1 MTPDMEIHSLD
12 SPEYAPDQAP
22 KNGPS
27 AVPTTNDSS
36 SISFVRTGGG
46 PKTKQGKERARL
58 NALRHGL
65 FSKLALLES
74 ESRADFNALYNGLR
88 EDREPVGA
96 LEEILVSRLAI
107 DFWRLRRLPIA
118 EAAEIQAAKEFLQWD
133 ERERD
138 RQDASRLLQL
148 SCNGGLIPWIAN
160 PEALRA
166 SLDLLQNLKNRIE
179 EHGFDSEY
187 NEAILTKLYGGYGDE
202 SVENWKRTLS
212 DSYLVWRTTSLC
224 SDEERQQKG
233 YELPQTCKEKF
244 LGEVKEE
251 IQRLERYEKEHASV
265 SARKL
270 ELESLRR
277 SVPEGPELD
286 RLLRYNVT
294 LSREVERTLNQLER
308 CQRMRRGQPVPPPI
322 NLNVNSL

>member
-1 MTPDMEIHSLD
+1 MTSDMQSDSLN
-12 SPEYAPDQAP
+12 SPEYTAGQAP
-22 KNGPS
+22 KNGPG
-27 AVPTTNDSS
+27 AVPTANDSS
-36 SISFVRTGGG
+36 SISFVRAGGG
-46 PKTKQGKERARL
+46 PKTEQGKDRTRL

-65 FSKLALLES
+65 FSKLSLLKS

-88 EDREPVGA
+88 EDRQPVGA
-96 LEEILVSRLAI
+96 LEEMLVSKLAS
-107 DFWRLRRLPIA
+107 DFWRLRRLSIA

-133 ERERD
+133 ERERN
-138 RQDASRLLQL
+138 RLDAARLPQL
-148 SCNGGLIPWIAN
+148 SCNGGLISWIAN

-166 SLDLLQNLKNRIE
+166 SLDLLQDLKDRIE

-187 NEAILTKLYGGYGDE
+187 NEAILTKLYGSYDEE
-202 SVENWKRTLS
+202 SVENWKRTLC
-212 DSYLVWRTTSLC
+212 DSYFLC

-233 YELPQTCKEKF
+233 YELPQKCKEKF
-244 LGEVKEE
+244 LGEVDEE
-251 IQRLERYEKEHASV
+251 IRRLERYEKEHASV

-277 SVPEGPELD
+277 SVPDGPQLD

-322 NLNVNSL
+322 NLSINSV